1 MKIRLTILSLLFLI
15 SCFFKNDDYKIINDF
30 LHDRNIR
37 LENLSAEPYY
47 FKNALLYFNE
57 SEFKEQG
64 FNIRSETKY
73 KIDTTL
79 IPYKITNEK
88 SICITNISKPLLS
101 LDGIKSLIAVE
112 EMSGSDM
119 GLVIYLLYRGSD
131 EWIVSTSI
139 KAEKVSSH

>member
-30 LHDRNIR
+30 LDDRNIR

-88 SICITNISKPLLS
+88 SICITKISKPLLS
-101 LDGIKSLIAVE
+101 LDGKKSLIAVE
-112 EMSGSDM
+112 KMWGSDM
-119 GLVIYLLYRGSD
+119 ELVIYLLYRGSD
-131 EWIVSTSI
+131 EWRVSTSI

>member
-1 MKIRLTILSLLFLI
+1 MKIRLTIISLLFLI

-30 LHDRNIR
+30 LDDRNIR

-79 IPYKITNEK
+79 IPYKLTNEK
-88 SICITNISKPLLS
+88 SICITKISKPLLS
-101 LDGIKSLIAVE
+101 LDGKKSLIAVE
-112 EMSGSDM
+112 KMWGSDM
-119 GLVIYLLYRGSD
+119 ELVIYLLYRGSD

>member
-30 LHDRNIR
+30 LDDRNIR

-88 SICITNISKPLLS
+88 SICITKISKPLLS
-101 LDGIKSLIAVE
+101 LDGKKSLIAVE
-112 EMSGSDM
+112 KMWGSDM
-119 GLVIYLLYRGSD
+119 ELVIYLLYRGSD

>member
-1 MKIRLTILSLLFLI
+1 MIRTYGQKI
-15 SCFFKNDDYKIINDF
+15 
-30 LHDRNIR
+30 
-37 LENLSAEPYY
+37 LSAEPYY

-88 SICITNISKPLLS
+88 SICITKISKPLLS
-101 LDGIKSLIAVE
+101 LDGKKSLIAVE
-112 EMSGSDM
+112 KMWGSDM
-119 GLVIYLLYRGSD
+119 ELVIYLLYRGSD